1 LKRSSQIELDEELDE
16 NRLEIQMPIDYAMEY
31 INKSFWVNNFFLLDE
46 KGLTFCWIR
55 GLFLLTGDQT

>member
-31 INKSFWVNNFFLLDE
+31 INKSFWANIFFV
-46 KGLTFCWIR
+46 G
-55 GLFLLTGDQT
+55 